1 MARRVVTTRPVRRF
15 FDLLDEFAALGH
27 LAPIERAMTLMA
39 GYEIQLWTIL
49 QDVHQ
54 LQATYGRARRHF
66 LSNIAVLQVFGIKDH
81 QSGRLASDL
90 LGQRTVVF
98 ETTSQAMD
106 SDRSG
111 LIYAEHHSARPLLT
125 PDEVRNLPQTRKL
138 LFVAGMRPVVAGK
151 LRYYVDREFAG
162 LFEGV

>member
-1 MARRVVTTRPVRRF
+1 MTRPVRRF

-39 GYEIQLWTIL
+39 GYGIQLWTIL

-66 LSNIAVLQVFGIKDH
+66 LSNVAVLQVSGINDH
-81 QSGRLASDL
+81 QSGRLPSDL

-111 LIYAEHHSARPLLT
+111 SFMRSIIRPAHCSPPTKSAIC
-125 PDEVRNLPQTRKL
+125 RKP
-138 LFVAGMRPVVAGK
+138 ANCCSSPGCGRCWPASSAIMWIGSSRDY
-151 LRYYVDREFAG
+151 LRGYNWLVG
-162 LFEGV
+162 